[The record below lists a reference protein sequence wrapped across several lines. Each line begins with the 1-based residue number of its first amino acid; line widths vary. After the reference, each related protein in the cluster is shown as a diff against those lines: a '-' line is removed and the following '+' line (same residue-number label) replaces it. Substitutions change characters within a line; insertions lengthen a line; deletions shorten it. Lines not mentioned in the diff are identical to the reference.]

1 MTAAAGPTPSRR
13 AAGAEPNDAVGRG
26 IRSAQAGLLVNLC
39 LVLAKLI
46 AGVVGNAYVLI
57 ADAVES
63 STDIFAGLI
72 VWRGL
77 AIAAQPADEDHPF
90 GHGKAEPLAAAA
102 VALMLIGAS
111 VGITIV
117 AIGEIRT
124 PHHIPAPFTLGV
136 AAAVIVVKG
145 ILSRRVAR
153 VGAEVGST
161 AVMVDAWHHR
171 ADAISS
177 GAAFV
182 GIAVALIGSRVS
194 GGTGWEAA
202 DDWAALI
209 AAAMIAV
216 NALLMLRRAVHAL
229 MDRAPGAEITR
240 EIAAAATAVPGVR
253 AIEHLRVRP
262 SGLDYLV
269 DVHVQADPALSLHD
283 AHVISGCVKGAIRRA
298 VPNVSTVLIHME
310 PYEPGGRAATTS
322 GEQDVC
328 DPTER

>member
-1 MTAAAGPTPSRR
+1 MTAAARSTPSRR
-13 AAGAEPNDAVGRG
+13 DAGGEPNAVGRG

-39 LVLAKLI
+39 LVLAKLV

-102 VALMLIGAS
+102 VALMLLGAA

-117 AIGEIRT
+117 AIDEIRT
-124 PHHIPAPFTLGV
+124 PHHMPAPFTLGV

-161 AVMVDAWHHR
+161 AVMADAWHHR

-202 DDWAALI
+202 DDWAALV

-216 NALLMLRRAVHAL
+216 NGLVMLRPAVHAL

-240 EIAAAATAVPGVR
+240 EIAAAATAVAGVR

-283 AHVISGCVKGAIRRA
+283 AHILSGCVKGAIRRA

-310 PYEPGGRAATTS
+310 PYEPAGTAAEATGGRP
-322 GEQDVC
+322 VH
-328 DPTER
+328 DPVRR